1 MGKAMTVS
9 DGHTDEKKLYVSKT
23 VTTAILLFCFA
34 LAIRLLVPYAE
45 WNLDANHIMQ
55 NVIYSSLQGIPAS
68 GYSLRYWFQDNLYQ
82 WWLEAIYPVREF
94 ASPLNAI
101 SMQKGVLVASL
112 LPKILGA
119 LNIALMF
126 SLSLAIG
133 ADRKVSALVAFIYA
147 ITAQHVVMSTIVE
160 RQIISQSLLLISFL
174 MVATAPTRLSVRYLT
189 YGIAIAVNVFGV
201 ACYSPPIIF
210 LPFLLAFIV
219 TFEFRQRSAT
229 KSRINAIIALACLY
243 LVADLLVFLL
253 TGASVL
259 SVLKQAVV
267 NFLFYANP
275 TSNDEFSKLDQS
287 LITANALWFFGNL
300 FQWLPYL
307 REDNFSQI
315 SYWSFALSAVVVS
328 YCFYCATASI
338 IEFVATIAK
347 DPSLFFASRPTKIA
361 LLSAAFFTGIVFT
374 LAVRHGNQTEFYI
387 MPYTFIIPVVS
398 ERLSR
403 SLAKSIVA
411 LSICAV
417 LIAATYLN
425 YPFFGMS
432 MEARNSYIASNADA
446 ILPTMV
452 MKPEL

>member
-1 MGKAMTVS
+1 MENDSFRVS
-9 DGHTDEKKLYVSKT
+9 CT
-23 VTTAILLFCFA
+23 VTAAILFFFA
-34 LAIRLLVPYAE
+34 LGIRLMFPYAE

-55 NVIYSSLQGIPAS
+55 TVIYSSLQGIPAS

-82 WWLEAIYPVREF
+82 WWLDAIYPVSDF
-94 ASPLNAI
+94 ARPLTAT
-101 SMQKGVLVASL
+101 SMQKGVFVASM

-119 LNIALMF
+119 LNIALIF
-126 SLSLAIG
+126 SLSLTVS
-133 ADRKVSALVAFIYA
+133 ADRKISALVAAIYA
-147 ITAQHVVMSTIVE
+147 ITAQHLVMSTIVE

-174 MVATAPTRLSVRYLT
+174 LVAAAPTRISVRYLT

-219 TFEFRQRSAT
+219 TYEFRQQT
-229 KSRINAIIALACLY
+229 DTNSRIKTIIALAGLY
-243 LVADLLVFLL
+243 LVADLIVFLL

-275 TSNDEFSKLDQS
+275 ASNDEFSKLDQS

-328 YCFYCATASI
+328 YCLYCAAAAI
-338 IEFVATIAK
+338 IEFVATAAK
-347 DPSLFFASRPTKIA
+347 KPSVIFTTGQTRIA
-361 LLSAAFFTGIVFT
+361 LFSAAFLTGIAFT

-387 MPYTFIIPVVS
+387 MPYTFILPVVA
-398 ERLSR
+398 ERLSS
-403 SLAKSIVA
+403 SLAKATVA

-417 LIAATYLN
+417 LVAATYLN

-432 MEARNSYIASNADA
+432 MEARNSYIASNADT
-446 ILPTMV
+446 ILPTMIL
-452 MKPEL
+452 KPEL